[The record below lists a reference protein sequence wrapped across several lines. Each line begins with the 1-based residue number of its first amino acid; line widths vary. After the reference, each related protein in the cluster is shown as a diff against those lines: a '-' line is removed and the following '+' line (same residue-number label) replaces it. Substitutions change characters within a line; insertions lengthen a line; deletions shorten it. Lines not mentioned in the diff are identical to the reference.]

1 MIPEELGISFLPRD
15 VEYSRDIESEGMNSQ
30 EYVSGKLKDLLFFI
44 LICILYIDFS
54 LLILLYILNIK
65 L

>member
-15 VEYSRDIESEGMNSQ
+15 VEYSRDIKSEGMNSQ

-44 LICILYIDFS
+44 LICILYTDFS
-54 LLILLYILNIK
+54 LLILLCILNIK